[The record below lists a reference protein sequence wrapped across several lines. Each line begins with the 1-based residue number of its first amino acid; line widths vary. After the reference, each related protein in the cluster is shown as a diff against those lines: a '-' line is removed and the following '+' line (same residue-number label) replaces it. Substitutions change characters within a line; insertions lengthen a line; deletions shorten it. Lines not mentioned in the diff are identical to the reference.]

1 MKRTAILLGLFAL
14 LALVPCTQGVAQT
27 TEPPS
32 PDLARFLASL
42 PGGQTSTLDAAAT
55 SFQLEVCT
63 THEDCPEG
71 QLCCYP
77 CGIDGCPFVCTTPQW
92 GRCPFYP

>member
-14 LALVPCTQGVAQT
+14 LTLVPCAQCVAQT
-27 TEPPS
+27 AEPSS
-32 PDLARFLASL
+32 PDLARFLAGLS
-42 PGGQTSTLDAAAT
+42 GGQTGALDPVD
-55 SFQLEVCT
+55 SFQWDVCT
-63 THEDCPEG
+63 THADCPAG

-77 CGIDGCPFVCTTPQW
+77 CGIDGCPFVCMTPER